1 MEISIH
7 LLSFST
13 QSYIYYAT
21 SCIANIA
28 HFVNYRVLFAN
39 ENTA

>member
-7 LLSFST
+7 L
-13 QSYIYYAT
+13 QNYIYYAT

-28 HFVNYRVLFAN
+28 HFVNYRVLFAS
-39 ENTA
+39 ENTT

>member
-7 LLSFST
+7 LQSFST

-21 SCIANIA
+21 SCMAIIA
-28 HFVNYRVLFAN
+28 HFVNHCVLFAN